1 MTALPQPQPVE
12 STIMDTAPHL
22 SQSHLTCLL
31 RLAAAIL
38 VIGFTGGVAFYGDH
52 LHDFAALG
60 YLGAFVAMLLGNA
73 TLVLPA
79 PGLLVVFALGSTLNP
94 LLVGILGGFGATLGE
109 LTGYLTG
116 YSGVGIMEH
125 NTVSNRIHRWM
136 DRSGVLTI
144 FVLSIIP
151 NPFFDL
157 AGIFAG
163 MGRMPLIR
171 FLGVTF
177 SGKAIQSTLVAI
189 AGTLSIHWVET
200 WLVH

>member
-1 MTALPQPQPVE
+1 MRV
-12 STIMDTAPHL
+12 
-22 SQSHLTCLL
+22 
-31 RLAAAIL
+31 AAFVL
-38 VIGFTGGVAFYGDH
+38 VIGITGSITLFRDH
-52 LHDFAALG
+52 LKDFEALG

-79 PGLLVVFALGSTLNP
+79 PGLLVVLALGSTLNP
-94 LLVGILGGFGATLGE
+94 LLVGIAGGFGATLGE

-125 NTVSNRIHRWM
+125 TAISIRIHRWM
-136 DRSGVLTI
+136 ERSGALTI

-157 AGIFAG
+157 AGIIAG
-163 MGRMPLIR
+163 MGRMPLVKFMGI
-171 FLGVTF
+171 TF
-177 SGKAIQSTLVAI
+177 FGKAIQSSLVAI

-200 WLVH
+200 WLTH

>member
-1 MTALPQPQPVE
+1 MYTTRPIPR
-12 STIMDTAPHL
+12 
-22 SQSHLTCLL
+22 SHLTCLL
-31 RLAAAIL
+31 RAAALLL
-38 VIGFTGGVAFYGDH
+38 VVSITLGIAFFQDH
-52 LHDFAALG
+52 LSDFTALG
-60 YLGAFVAMLLGNA
+60 YLGAFTAMLLGNA

-94 LLVGILGGFGATLGE
+94 LLVGIVGGLGATLGE

-116 YSGVGIMEH
+116 YSGVGLMEH
-125 NTVSNRIHRWM
+125 NTISARVHRWM
-136 DRSGVLTI
+136 DRSGALTI

-157 AGIFAG
+157 AGIIAG

-171 FLGVTF
+171 FLSITF
-177 SGKAIQSTLVAI
+177 FGKTIQSTLVAI

-200 WLVH
+200 WLTH